1 METNQKLYFLGN
13 INHDSGSECV
23 EQFNPQDN
31 SYIECS
37 NADFMKD
44 ELTKKIEDLTLIID
58 VAEEN
63 YKTAL
68 ETKLDFSTLR
78 EMKGNIR
85 QLKLDLQVLKDQQ
98 SVKKTGELPAGDSP
112 DK

>member
-1 METNQKLYFLGN
+1 
-13 INHDSGSECV
+13 
-23 EQFNPQDN
+23 
-31 SYIECS
+31 
-37 NADFMKD
+37 MKD

-68 ETKLDFSTLR
+68 QTKLDFTTLR

-85 QLKLDLQVLKDQQ
+85 KLKTDLQVLIDQD
-98 SVKKTGELPAGDSP
+98 SVKKTGELPDDNPPA
-112 DK
+112 